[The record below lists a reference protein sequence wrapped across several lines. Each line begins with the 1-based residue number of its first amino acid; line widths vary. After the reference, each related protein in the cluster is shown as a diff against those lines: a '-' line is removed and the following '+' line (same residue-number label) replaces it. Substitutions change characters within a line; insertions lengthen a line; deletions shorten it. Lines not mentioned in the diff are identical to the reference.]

1 MGILKNKDA
10 ILDMVISTVIALF
23 AGFLAGALLLLAS
36 GYDPIS
42 AYALMLEKV
51 AGDWG
56 QVIGKAT
63 PLIFTGLAVAIPYSV
78 GMINLGAEGQVV
90 AGALVSAIVGAQVT
104 GLPPL
109 VHIPLV
115 LFAGAISGMLFSAF
129 CGWAKLRFGAN
140 EVVTTVMLNSV
151 VLLLAEYCAN
161 GPLNGV
167 PSQPQTAIIQDS
179 AKLSKFYPTD
189 SWSTGIFIA
198 VAAALISWVFL
209 KRTVLGY
216 EMRAAGLNQVASRYK
231 GINIS
236 ATALLAMAL
245 GGALAGMGGAC
256 EVMGVKYSYYQGFV
270 TNYGYTGM
278 GVALIAWNNPIAVIP
293 SAVFLAAIRVGGMAL
308 DRLTDIPS
316 HFIWVLQ
323 GAMIIAMAIRGLRG
337 MIVQGCRRVF
347 RRFFRKSSRTAE

>member
-1 MGILKNKDA
+1 MAGA
-10 ILDMVISTVIALF
+10 IL
-23 AGFLAGALLLLAS
+23 LLVS
-36 GYDPIS
+36 GYDPLS

-51 AGDWG
+51 TSNWG

-63 PLIFTGLAVAIPYSV
+63 PLIFTGLAVALPNSV

-90 AGALVSAIVGAQVT
+90 AGALLAAIAGAQLT
-104 GLPPL
+104 GLPAWLHVPIVAL
-109 VHIPLV
+109 
-115 LFAGAISGMLFSAF
+115 AGALAGMLLSTF
-129 CGWAKLRFGAN
+129 CGWAKLRFSAN

-151 VLLLAEYCAN
+151 ILLFAEYCAN

-179 AKLSKFYPTD
+179 AILPKFHPTD
-189 SWSTGIFIA
+189 SWSTAIFFALAMA
-198 VAAALISWVFL
+198 VISWVFL
-209 KRTVLGY
+209 RKTVLGY
-216 EMRAAGLNQVASRYK
+216 EVRAAGLNPVASQYK
-231 GINIS
+231 GINIKT
-236 ATALLAMAL
+236 TALLAMAL

-278 GVALIAWNNPIAVIP
+278 GVALIAWNSPLAVIP
-293 SAVFLAAIRVGGMAL
+293 SAIFLAAIRVGGMAL

-323 GAMIIAMAIRGLRG
+323 GAMIISMAIRGLKEMLAG
-337 MIVQGCRRVF
+337 KIKQLKKICKKPVLAADSTGV
-347 RRFFRKSSRTAE
+347 K